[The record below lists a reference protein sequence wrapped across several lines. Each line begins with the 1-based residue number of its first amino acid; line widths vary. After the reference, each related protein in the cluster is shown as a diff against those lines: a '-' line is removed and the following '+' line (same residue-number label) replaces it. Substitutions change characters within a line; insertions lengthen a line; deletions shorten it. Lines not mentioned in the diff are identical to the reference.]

1 VTLISTLLLTYLLTV
16 GYLLAGCLPHY
27 VITACILLSR
37 RNKYDDDDDDDTH
50 LLSTIAMSPPPNY
63 LTAYSVLSDSKSEV
77 SVRG

>member
-37 RNKYDDDDDDDTH
+37 RNKYDDDDDDDDTY
-50 LLSTIAMSPPPNY
+50 LLSTIAMSPPQ
-63 LTAYSVLSDSKSEV
+63 LSDSL
-77 SVRG
+77 